1 MTKRIT
7 TETTLNVCLSNQE
20 IIDIAKSLKM
30 IPENW
35 DTFSVEVKGNGI
47 SQGANIT
54 FQKTATST
62 DLDNNLQT

>member
-7 TETTLNVCLSNQE
+7 TETTFNICLSNQE

-35 DTFSVEVKGNGI
+35 NLFSVEVKGNGI
-47 SQGANIT
+47 SQGANII
-54 FQKTATST
+54 FQKTTTST
-62 DLDNNLQT
+62 DLNNNLQT